1 MLMKPAQNAE
11 AAIGLDEDRRAL
23 VREAMRDPVWKG
35 VERGVYEIRLDL
47 PGAGAG
53 AGPAPTVDV
62 PLEDAVLLR
71 QVNRLLQRVVD
82 ENPEALRGVAGSAEP
97 RRLLGAAWA
106 ALEPVRCAGYAD
118 GGYQVKLHQGGV
130 VTYYVTEWDGALLAR
145 HDELLDRV
153 YAEHREAV
161 DRAADLAARAARP
174 LEEAA

>member
-1 MLMKPAQNAE
+1 MITTRAQHIE
-11 AAIGLDEDRRAL
+11 ASSGLDEARRTL

-47 PGAGAG
+47 PGAGP
-53 AGPAPTVDV
+53 GPAPAVDV
-62 PLEDAVLLR
+62 ALEDAVLLR

-82 ENPEALRGVAGSAEP
+82 ENQEALRAVAGSPEP

-106 ALEPVRCAGYAD
+106 ALEPVRCVGYAD
-118 GGYQVKLHQGGV
+118 GGYQVKLEEGQV
-130 VTYYVTEWDGALLAR
+130 VTYYVTEWDAALLRR

-161 DRAADLAARAARP
+161 DRAAELTARP